1 MDICIKSGCINKL
14 DARLFAAR
22 KDNNKMKIIKY
33 IIVFLLLTTGFNY
46 VSAQTVKKYL
56 KTEIDSIL
64 KIKVQRQN
72 KIDTLFSVDGG
83 ETKFY
88 KRIGFI
94 KIRTGKGISN
104 PMKILVD
111 GKLYLAIETHSKIK
125 KKRITNYTDKYY
137 FIDNR
142 LVKFETSEY
151 WRNKIENSWTTKHKV
166 ILYFYEN
173 EVIDRTSEIN
183 DNYKFSKKDN
193 EWIFRQALKILEE
206 TR

>member
-1 MDICIKSGCINKL
+1 
-14 DARLFAAR
+14 
-22 KDNNKMKIIKY
+22 MKIIKY
-33 IIVFLLLTTGFNY
+33 IIVILLLTTGFNY
-46 VSAQTVKKYL
+46 SSAQTVKKYS

-64 KIKVQRQN
+64 QSKVQGQY
-72 KIDTLFSVDGG
+72 KIDTLFSIDGG

-88 KRIGFI
+88 KKIGFI

-125 KKRITNYTDKYY
+125 KKRTENYTDKYY

-142 LVKFETSEY
+142 LVKFETSEN
-151 WRNKIENSWTTKHKV
+151 WRNKTEKSWTTKHKV

-173 EVIDRTSEIN
+173 EVIDSTSAIN
-183 DNYKFSKKDN
+183 DNYKFSEKDN
-193 EWIFRQALKILEE
+193 DWIFRQTLKILEE